1 VSDPAGGLARVEAE
15 LGRRLPESH
24 IRPGLERI
32 RQLTDLLGRPQAAY
46 PVVHI
51 TGTNGKTS
59 TARMVDAL
67 LRSFGLRTGRITS
80 PHLVSPTERI
90 TLDGEPIPAER
101 FVQTY
106 DDVAPYLA
114 LVDQA
119 QAVPLVYFEVVT
131 AMAFAAFADAPV
143 DVAVVEVGLGG
154 SWDATNVAD
163 GQVAVITP
171 VALDHMQYLGDTVEK
186 IAVEKAGIIK
196 PGATAILAAQPPEVV
211 PVLLARAAE
220 VGASVAREGLEFGV
234 RDRRLGVGG
243 QQIALQGLAGG
254 YGEIFLPLYG
264 AHQAANA
271 AAALAAVEAFFG
283 KGAGTGPLDADL
295 VREAFAQVSS
305 PGRLERVRSAPTVL
319 VDAAHNPHGMAA
331 SVAAVGESFSF
342 RRLVGVVAVLAD
354 KDARGMLALLE
365 PLLDEIVVTQN
376 SSSRRLPADDLATV
390 AVEVFGPDRVTVELR
405 LDDAIET
412 AIRLAEGDEGTVAG
426 SGVLITGSVI
436 TAGEA
441 RTLLLGTRATASRA
455 PVRGPRQAGPAAG
468 SGPERGGGHP
478 RSAGGSV
485 GGRWADGGRT
495 DGE

>member
-1 VSDPAGGLARVEAE
+1 VSGPGEELARVEAE
-15 LGRRLPESH
+15 LARRLPESQV
-24 IRPGLERI
+24 RPGLERI
-32 RQLTDLLGRPQAAY
+32 AQLVDLLGNPQAAY

-90 TLDGEPIPAER
+90 TLDGEPLSAER

-106 DDVAPYLA
+106 DDLAPYLK
-114 LVDQA
+114 LVDDA
-119 QAVPLVYFEVVT
+119 QPVPLVYFEVVT
-131 AMAFAAFADAPV
+131 AMGYAAFADAPV
-143 DVAVVEVGLGG
+143 DAAVVEVGMGG

-171 VALDHMQYLGDTVEK
+171 VALDHTRYLGDTPAQ
-186 IAVEKAGIIK
+186 IATEKAGIIK
-196 PGATAILAAQPPEVV
+196 PGATAVLAAQLPEVV

-220 VGASVAREGLEFGV
+220 VGAAVAREGLEFGV
-234 RDRRLGVGG
+234 LSRQVAVGG
-243 QQIALQGLAGG
+243 QQIDLQGLAGG
-254 YGEIFLPLYG
+254 YQEIFLPLYG
-264 AHQAANA
+264 EHQARNA

-295 VREAFAQVSS
+295 VRAAFAGVRS
-305 PGRLERVRSAPTVL
+305 PGRLEPVRSAPTVL

-331 SVAAVGESFSF
+331 TVAAVGEAFSF

-365 PLLDEIVVTQN
+365 PLLDEVVITQN
-376 SSSRRLPADDLATV
+376 SSSRRLAADDLATA
-390 AVEVFGPDRVTVELR
+390 AVQVFGEDRVTVELR

-412 AIRLAEGDEGTVAG
+412 AIRLAEGEDGELAG
-426 SGVLITGSVI
+426 SGVLVTGSVI

-441 RTLLLGTRATASRA
+441 RTLLAAR
-455 PVRGPRQAGPAAG
+455 PVR
-468 SGPERGGGHP
+468 
-478 RSAGGSV
+478 
-485 GGRWADGGRT
+485 
-495 DGE
+495 